1 MVLKMDVIE
10 KISSFGT
17 QQFIADSLGIKQSNV
32 GAWLTPNLKNRVSI
46 PALRAKQLSE
56 LTGIPREE
64 IRPDI
69 FGK

>member
-1 MVLKMDVIE
+1 MDVIE
-10 KISSFGT
+10 RIRDFGT
-17 QQFIADSLGIKQSNV
+17 QQFIADSIGINQSNV
-32 GAWLTPNLKNRVSI
+32 GAWLTKNESKRVEI
-46 PALRAKQLSE
+46 PANRARQLES

>member
-1 MVLKMDVIE
+1 MALKMDVIE
-10 KISSFGT
+10 KISSCGT
-17 QQFIADSLGIKQSNV
+17 QQYIADYLGVRQSNV
-32 GAWLTPNLKNRVSI
+32 GAWLTSNKKNRVPI
-46 PALRAKQLSE
+46 PPKRVKQIAE

>member
-1 MVLKMDVIE
+1 MNVLQ
-10 KISSFGT
+10 KIDD
-17 QQFIADSLGIKQSNV
+17 QFENQTALAVAVGVKQPVVSR
-32 GAWLTPNLKNRVSI
+32 WLSGKDDI
-46 PALRAKQLSE
+46 PPLRAKQIAE

>member
-1 MVLKMDVIE
+1 MNRIQEIRNQFKTQREMALALGVTQPAICQWLSGEKKVSLRYAIKIE
-10 KISSFGT
+10 K
-17 QQFIADSLGIKQSNV
+17 
-32 GAWLTPNLKNRVSI
+32 
-46 PALRAKQLSE
+46 

>member
-1 MVLKMDVIE
+1 MDVLLKIYNQFENQDALASAVGVKQPVVSRWLSGKDKIPPLRANQIE
-10 KISSFGT
+10 K
-17 QQFIADSLGIKQSNV
+17 
-32 GAWLTPNLKNRVSI
+32 
-46 PALRAKQLSE
+46 

>member
-1 MVLKMDVIE
+1 MEKLIAYFNGSNTALALALGVTQPYISMCRSGKRKMNL
-10 KISSFGT
+10 
-17 QQFIADSLGIKQSNV
+17 SL
-32 GAWLTPNLKNRVSI
+32 
-46 PALRAKQLSE
+46 AKKAES

>member
-1 MVLKMDVIE
+1 MDVLLKIDNQFENQDALASAVGVKQPMVSRWLSGKDKIPPLRATQIE
-10 KISSFGT
+10 K
-17 QQFIADSLGIKQSNV
+17 
-32 GAWLTPNLKNRVSI
+32 
-46 PALRAKQLSE
+46 

>member
-1 MVLKMDVIE
+1 MDVLSRI
-10 KISSFGT
+10 
-17 QQFIADSLGIKQSNV
+17 DSHFKNQTDLGSAVGVRQSV
-32 GAWLTPNLKNRVSI
+32 VSVWLSGKAPI
-46 PALRAKQLSE
+46 PPHRAKKIAE

>member
-1 MVLKMDVIE
+1 ME
-10 KISSFGT
+10 KLLAYFNGSNTALALALGVTQPFISMCMSGT
-17 QQFIADSLGIKQSNV
+17 RNM
-32 GAWLTPNLKNRVSI
+32 N
-46 PALRAKQLSE
+46 PALVKTAEK

>member
-1 MVLKMDVIE
+1 MDVIE

-17 QQFIADSLGIKQSNV
+17 QQLIADSLGIKQSNV
-32 GAWLTPNLKNRVSI
+32 GAWLTPNLKKRVSI
-46 PALRAKQLSE
+46 PAFRAKQLSE

-64 IRPDI
+64 ILPKV

>member
-1 MVLKMDVIE
+1 MNRIQEIRNQFKTQREMALALGVTQPF
-10 KISSFGT
+10 ISMCMSG
-17 QQFIADSLGIKQSNV
+17 KRNM
-32 GAWLTPNLKNRVSI
+32 N
-46 PALRAKQLSE
+46 PALVKTAEK

>member
-1 MVLKMDVIE
+1 VALKMDVIE
-10 KISSFGT
+10 KISNFAT
-17 QQFIADSLGIKQSNV
+17 QQEIADAIGVNQSNV
-32 GAWLTPNLKNRVSI
+32 GAWLTKNKSKRI
-46 PALRAKQLSE
+46 PVPPLRATQIEK

>member
-1 MVLKMDVIE
+1 MDVIE
-10 KISSFGT
+10 KISNFAI
-17 QQFIADSLGIKQSNV
+17 QQEIADAIGVNQSNV
-32 GAWLTPNLKNRVSI
+32 GAWLTKNKSKRI
-46 PALRAKQLSE
+46 PIPPLRATQIEK

>member
-1 MVLKMDVIE
+1 MNVLE
-10 KISSFGT
+10 KINNKFENQKALALAVGV
-17 QQFIADSLGIKQSNV
+17 KQPVVSC
-32 GAWLTPNLKNRVSI
+32 WLSGKEKI
-46 PALRAKQLSE
+46 PPKRANQIQK

>member
-10 KISSFGT
+10 KISSCGT
-17 QQFIADSLGIKQSNV
+17 QQFIADSLGVRQSNV
-32 GAWLTPNLKNRVSI
+32 GAWLTSNKNNRVPI
-46 PALRAKQLSE
+46 PPMRAKQISE

>member
-1 MVLKMDVIE
+1 MDVIE
-10 KISSFGT
+10 KISKFGT
-17 QQFIADSLGIKQSNV
+17 QQFIADSIGVEQSNV
-32 GAWLTPNLKNRVSI
+32 GAWLNPNLKKRIDI
-46 PALRAKQLSE
+46 PALRAKQISD